1 MILMFIGAIL
11 AWALADSKKVERAD
25 GSHVI
30 VIKNPTWKSE
40 IWGLY
45 EVIKSDFYIVLF
57 FPMFFASNWFYPYQF
72 NDVNLARFNIR
83 TRALNSVLYY
93 LSQIIGAY
101 AFGYALDSRRFS
113 RPLKAR
119 VMLIALFVLT
129 FAIWGGGYDF
139 QRHYNRAETS
149 ADDYVKL
156 DFTSHGYIGP
166 MFLYMFYGF
175 YDAAFQTTCYWLMG
189 SLTNN
194 SRKLANVCTISHKHP
209 QTPSPLTTNS
219 ITITVL
225 RFLQRHPIRRQ
236 RHR

>member
-1 MILMFIGAIL
+1 MILMFVGAIL
-11 AWALADSKKVERAD
+11 AWTLCDSKKVERAD

-30 VIKNPTWKSE
+30 VIKNPTWKTE

-45 EVIKSDFYIVLF
+45 EVLRSDFYIVLY

-72 NDVNLARFNIR
+72 NDVNLAKFNIR

-101 AFGYALDSRRFS
+101 VFGYALDSRRAS
-113 RPLKAR
+113 RPMKAR
-119 VMLIALFVLT
+119 VIWGILFVLT
-129 FAIWGGGYDF
+129 FVIWGGGYDF
-139 QRHYNRAETS
+139 QKQYNRTETS

-194 SRKLANVCTISHKHP
+194 SRKLANVCLFPPKP
-209 QTPSPLTTNS
+209 ALTSSLT
-219 ITITVL
+219 
-225 RFLQRHPIRRQ
+225 
-236 RHR
+236 